1 MIEIARKPDITYTG
15 EGGRTVEIYG
25 MPSTEMFAKVF
36 KWLIDKRLEEQAKE
50 IAAKSRETEDK
61 NNERRKY

>member
-36 KWLIDKRLEEQAKE
+36 KRLIDKRLEEQAKE
-50 IAAKSRETEDK
+50 ITAKSRETEV
-61 NNERRKY
+61 

>member
-1 MIEIARKPDITYTG
+1 MIEMARKPDITYTG

-36 KWLIDKRLEEQAKE
+36 KRLIDKRLEEQARE
-50 IAAKSRETEDK
+50 IAAKDQGKEV
-61 NNERRKY
+61 